1 MGKNSKNMYKTIRHG
16 ENSLQYTILPQND
29 DFRLEGKIKSV
40 SGGKKARAKK
50 PKRRSFFA
58 YLGVIFVCT
67 VIVGAVLIPFLV
79 SAECLPDPTQWFLKT
94 KAAFTKHSSTSN
106 NSHVGKGQ
114 SNNNN
119 HLSNFASINKGNIIT
134 SSSINVGKT
143 VKIINQDGIEKII
156 LKVNKTILPDNNKN
170 YNNNNTATDLQNE
183 TNNGTNN
190 EIKGKKELP
199 SSITITHLANIEQV
213 VSTTTKTAT
222 TQEISSKE
230 NSKDIINAKA
240 QTTTSAHVIP
250 GNAEGFSA
258 IISPATATVNSYQ
271 LKNILY
277 PTTAGARSIQVPLLK
292 GTARKPGI
300 PPVLVKNY
308 SKLFPTTT
316 EKANI
321 NPVHSTEATL
331 KMNLPAKRNK
341 TTADWIQDHWPYID
355 PSTYFQWNGYKA
367 EDSVLLPALLGFA
380 LIGVILI
387 ITVCLVARNKRTIVN
402 NVRKRNRN
410 VTMAI
415 KPGMGRKTS
424 SKNPPILSHE
434 FVIQNHA
441 DIISCVAMV
450 FVLCLMD
457 ESTSPFASAFI
468 SLHHNVTGEEPS
480 REQPMGKPFTYI
492 AGIKDYCAIFFYT
505 LTCIIM
511 HAIIQ
516 EFILDK
522 ISKKLHLS
530 KYKLSLFNESGQL
543 VTFYVMSFL
552 WGANIIMREGYFTK
566 FSLLWDDFPQHPM
579 TFLHKFYFIIQLSY
593 YLHML
598 PELYFQKVKKEDQ
611 QPKIVHAVC
620 GFSVIC
626 LAYTFGFQRIALVL
640 LTLHYLSE
648 IVTHIFQL
656 IGVFDRDEKL
666 ASTRIV
672 NSAVF
677 VFVRFTTM
685 VIGVLT
691 LYYGVVATTSSK
703 LRGFMALIGLMA
715 LQGYLIF
722 SFITEQ
728 LKAKREA
735 QQLAKQQASQ
745 KKTKATKEKA
755 KRKRESDL
763 PEADQ
768 SPNAPKAKDVEEH
781 GNEDN
786 ATLLTNNNLSDE
798 D

>member
-1 MGKNSKNMYKTIRHG
+1 MYKTIRHG

-40 SGGKKARAKK
+40 SGGKKTRAKK

-94 KAAFTKHSSTSN
+94 KAAFSKHSISSDS
-106 NSHVGKGQ
+106 SHVGKAQ
-114 SNNNN
+114 NNNSGSVN
-119 HLSNFASINKGNIIT
+119 NNKQLSSPVSINKGNLIT
-134 SSSINVGKT
+134 SDSINVGKT
-143 VKIINQDGIEKII
+143 VKIINQNGIEKII
-156 LKVNKTILPDNNKN
+156 LKVNKTKLPDE
-170 YNNNNTATDLQNE
+170 NNTIAPLQYE
-183 TNNGTNN
+183 TNGIHTEN
-190 EIKGKKELP
+190 KGKAEL
-199 SSITITHLANIEQV
+199 SSPITITHLANIEQIV
-213 VSTTTKTAT
+213 GTTRKTVT
-222 TQEISSKE
+222 TQEIISKE
-230 NSKDIINAKA
+230 NNHIVSEEAE
-240 QTTTSAHVIP
+240 TTT
-250 GNAEGFSA
+250 N
-258 IISPATATVNSYQ
+258 VNSANPQ
-271 LKNILY
+271 RSAAVILPTTSNLNSFQSKNILN
-277 PTTAGARSIQVPLLK
+277 PTTAGARFIQVPLLK
-292 GTARKPGI
+292 GTARKAGI
-300 PPVLVKNY
+300 PPALAKNY
-308 SKLFPTTT
+308 SKLFLTTT
-316 EKANI
+316 EKANSNPTSATETASKI
-321 NPVHSTEATL
+321 NLS
-331 KMNLPAKRNK
+331 AKNNK
-341 TTADWIQDHWPYID
+341 TTADWIQAHWPYID

-410 VTMAI
+410 VRIIKTTMAI

-450 FVLCLMD
+450 FVLGLMD

-480 REQPMGKPFTYI
+480 REQPLGKPFTYV

-505 LTCIIM
+505 LTCVIM

-552 WGANIIMREGYFTK
+552 WGANIVMREGYFTK

-648 IVTHIFQL
+648 IVAHVFQL
-656 IGVFDRDEKL
+656 ISVFDRDEKL

-735 QQLAKQQASQ
+735 QQLAKHQASQ

-768 SPNAPKAKDVEEH
+768 SPNAPKAKDIEEH
-781 GNEDN
+781 GNEDT
-786 ATLLTNNNLSDE
+786 TLLTNNNLSDE